1 MIFDREILQHFINME
16 NNTKIL
22 ERSRTNRVI
31 AGVCA
36 GLANYFNI
44 DISLMRVLFIV
55 AFICGSFGFWLYI
68 ILWIV
73 VPEERLLDQARTEK
87 STDETIDITPKE
99 EKKTNNGPL
108 IAGLILIFVGL
119 VALANNFLYVGWIW
133 KLWPMILIIIGAVI
147 LVNSLKNEKHE
158 Q

>member
-1 MIFDREILQHFINME
+1 ME
-16 NNTKIL
+16 NNAKRL

-36 GLANYFNI
+36 GLANYFNL
-44 DISLMRVLFIV
+44 DIALIRVLFVV
-55 AFICGSFGFWLYI
+55 AFICGSFGFWMYV

-73 VPEERLLDQARTEK
+73 VPEENILEQGSS
-87 STDETIDITPKE
+87 STKATDDTIDITPKE
-99 EKKTNNGPL
+99 TKEEKKTGNGAL

-119 VALANNFLYVGWIW
+119 VALADNFLYMAWVW

>member
-1 MIFDREILQHFINME
+1 ME
-16 NNTKIL
+16 NNVKKL

-44 DISLMRVLFIV
+44 DIALMRVLFVV
-55 AFICGSFGFWLYI
+55 ATICGSFGFWMYI

-73 VPEERLLDQARTEK
+73 VPEEHLLEQGKPEHNQG
-87 STDETIDITPKE
+87 ETIDITPKE
-99 EKKTNNGPL
+99 EKKTGNGAL
-108 IAGLILIFVGL
+108 IAVLILIFIGL
-119 VALANNFLYVGWIW
+119 VALADNFLYVAWMW
-133 KLWPMILIIIGAVI
+133 KLWPLILVIIGAVI
-147 LVNSLKNEKHE
+147 LINSLKNEKNE

>member
-1 MIFDREILQHFINME
+1 ME
-16 NNTKIL
+16 NNVKRL
-22 ERSRTNRVI
+22 ERARTNKMI

-44 DISLMRVLFIV
+44 DVTLMRVLFVV
-55 AFICGSFGFWLYI
+55 AMIGGGFGFWMYI

-73 VPEERLLDQARTEK
+73 VPEEHLLGQGDTGYK
-87 STDETIDITPKE
+87 KDEPIDITPKDERE
-99 EKKTNNGPL
+99 EKKSGNGAL
-108 IAGLILIFVGL
+108 IASLILIFIGL
-119 VALANNFLYVGWIW
+119 VALADNFLYVAWVW

-147 LVNSLKNEKHE
+147 LANSFKNNNNG

>member
-1 MIFDREILQHFINME
+1 ME
-16 NNTKIL
+16 NNVKKL

-44 DISLMRVLFIV
+44 DIALMRVLFVV
-55 AFICGSFGFWLYI
+55 ATICGSFGFWMYI

-73 VPEERLLDQARTEK
+73 VPEEHLLEQGKPEHNQ
-87 STDETIDITPKE
+87 DETIDITPKE
-99 EKKTNNGPL
+99 EKKTGNGAL
-108 IAGLILIFVGL
+108 IAGLILIFIGL
-119 VALANNFLYVGWIW
+119 VALADNFLYVAWMW
-133 KLWPMILIIIGAVI
+133 KLWPLILVIIGAVI
-147 LVNSLKNEKHE
+147 LINSLKNEKNE